1 MSAEYEK
8 LKKDLQASAA
18 RHQASKKMQAAAT
31 TNVHTTNLAA
41 AMVERQQALEVL
53 DNLGLQ
59 AHATTGNY
67 GLYASAAAS
76 MRAGQPKVPSAPPAP
91 VSDLADQL
99 LASPGSGAEPTSSA
113 EDEEDKEEDGP
124 LAKKPKTE
132 GPKTTDKRREQNRIA
147 SARFRAKNKL
157 SRELAEASR
166 KKISM
171 LEEKV
176 KLLETHLKLSSSKAA
191 SDIAKVQETTLKW
204 VLSRFWLRQKYS
216 FKTVAWAV
224 HGLLSVYKKHKR
236 PAPHPALAAI

>member
-18 RHQASKKMQAAAT
+18 RHQASKLAAAT
-31 TNVHTTNLAA
+31 TNVHTHPTNLASV
-41 AMVERQQALEVL
+41 AMAERQQALEVL

-59 AHATTGNY
+59 VHAFQDKGNY
-67 GLYASAAAS
+67 GLYSSAAAS
-76 MRAGQPKVPSAPPAP
+76 VGAGQPKAKVPSAPPGPA
-91 VSDLADQL
+91 SELANQL
-99 LASPGSGAEPTSSA
+99 LASPGNGAEPTSSM
-113 EDEEDKEEDGP
+113 EDEEDKEDGP
-124 LAKKPKTE
+124 LAKKA
-132 GPKTTDKRREQNRIA
+132 KTTDKRREQNRIA

-191 SDIAKVQETTLKW
+191 SDIAKVQENTLKW
-204 VLSRFWLRQKYS
+204 VLSKFWLRQKYS

-236 PAPHPALAAI
+236 PTPHPALAAI

>member
-76 MRAGQPKVPSAPPAP
+76 MRAGQPKPKVPSAPPAP
-91 VSDLADQL
+91 VSDLANQL
-99 LASPGSGAEPTSSA
+99 LASPGSGAQPTSSA
-113 EDEEDKEEDGP
+113 EDEEDKEDGP
-124 LAKKPKTE
+124 LAKK
-132 GPKTTDKRREQNRIA
+132 PKTTDKRREQNRIA